1 MENKVYKKT
10 LTIALIFAVGA
21 LMTNIASNTATGQGV
36 IENQSTVFPNNTETA
51 QDLENLEGSDSAI
64 LANNT
69 DISNP
74 NNTLENSLATNEN
87 QSN

>member
-10 LTIALIFAVGA
+10 LTVALIFAVGA
-21 LMTNIASNTATGQGV
+21 LMTNIAFNSAVGQGV
-36 IENQSTVFPNNTETA
+36 VENQSTAFPNNTETA
-51 QDLENLEGSDSAI
+51 QDLGNLEGSDTAI

-69 DISNP
+69 GISNP

>member
-10 LTIALIFAVGA
+10 LTVALIFAVGA
-21 LMTNIASNTATGQGV
+21 LMTNIAFNTAVGQGV
-36 IENQSTVFPNNTETA
+36 VENQSTAFPNNTETA

>member
-10 LTIALIFAVGA
+10 LTVALIFAVGA
-21 LMTNIASNTATGQGV
+21 LMTNIAFNTAVGQGV

-51 QDLENLEGSDSAI
+51 QDLENIEGSDSAI

>member
-1 MENKVYKKT
+1 MENKVIKKT
-10 LTIALIFAVGA
+10 LTVALIFAVGA
-21 LMTNIASNTATGQGV
+21 LMTNTAFNTAIGQGA
-36 IENQSTVFPNNTETA
+36 IENQSTAFPNNTETI
-51 QDLENLEGSDSAI
+51 QDFESIEGNDSAI

>member
-1 MENKVYKKT
+1 MENKVYTKT
-10 LTIALIFAVGA
+10 LTVAMIFAVGA
-21 LMTNIASNTATGQGV
+21 LMTNIAFNTAVGQEV
-36 IENQSTVFPNNTETA
+36 IENQSTTFPNNTETV

-74 NNTLENSLATNEN
+74 NNTLENILAT
-87 QSN
+87 

>member
-10 LTIALIFAVGA
+10 LTVALIFAVGA
-21 LMTNIASNTATGQGV
+21 LMTNIAFNTAVGQGV

-74 NNTLENSLATNEN
+74 NNTLENSLTTNEN

>member
-1 MENKVYKKT
+1 MENLKLYKK
-10 LTIALIFAVGA
+10 AIFGVIFVIGA
-21 LMTNIASNTATGQGV
+21 IMTNGAFNNAMAQT
-36 IENQSTVFPNNTETA
+36 ENQSQLFPNNTETSG
-51 QDLENLEGSDSAI
+51 ELEGLLGSDQATM
-64 LANNT
+64 ANNT

>member
-10 LTIALIFAVGA
+10 FTIALVFAVGA
-21 LMTNIASNTATGQGV
+21 LMTNIAFNTATGQGV

-51 QDLENLEGSDSAI
+51 RDLENLEGSDSAI

>member
-21 LMTNIASNTATGQGV
+21 LMTNIAFNTAIGQGV

>member
-1 MENKVYKKT
+1 MENKVYTKT
-10 LTIALIFAVGA
+10 LTVAMIFAVGA
-21 LMTNIASNTATGQGV
+21 LMTNIAFNTAVGQGV
-36 IENQSTVFPNNTETA
+36 IENQSTTFPNNTETA

>member
-10 LTIALIFAVGA
+10 LTVALIFAVGA
-21 LMTNIASNTATGQGV
+21 LMTNIAFNTAIGQGV